1 MVPRDHHGALLDGRR
16 QPVPCLPD
24 RGAGT
29 DALHVV
35 APRGPEGSSPLMSE
49 RRDNSAGFDGSP
61 SIASVPAALR
71 RRKQWASNPSS
82 DQRFALSRP
91 PVIRLLP
98 IIQMPD
104 ASDKRGVAV
113 TFRPIDR
120 FSLRFE
126 GAEHMVRMVFDD
138 IVVDTAPLRAALW
151 ARFNVNIRHTVL
163 SLGSFC

>member
-1 MVPRDHHGALLDGRR
+1 MAIANAKHVTVKVASSSSLLRASGST
-16 QPVPCLPD
+16 PWS
-24 RGAGT
+24 
-29 DALHVV
+29 DAMTPSGGVT
-35 APRGPEGSSPLMSE
+35 E

-61 SIASVPAALR
+61 HSFRAGRAPSTEAVGPSSR
-71 RRKQWASNPSS
+71 SS

-138 IVVDTAPLRAALW
+138 IIVDTAPLRAALW

>member
-1 MVPRDHHGALLDGRR
+1 MRSSNGSPPLYLASQRRDGVATPMWWTRFER
-16 QPVPCLPD
+16 Q
-24 RGAGT
+24 
-29 DALHVV
+29 DALS
-35 APRGPEGSSPLMSE
+35 ARGVGHHQETAAYPP
-49 RRDNSAGFDGSP
+49 
-61 SIASVPAALR
+61 IAAVPAALR

-104 ASDKRGVAV
+104 ASDKRGVSV

-138 IVVDTAPLRAALW
+138 IIVDTAPLRAALW
-151 ARFNVNIRHTVL
+151 ARFNVNIRHTV
-163 SLGSFC
+163 SP